1 MSAAPITELPEIL
14 YVDRHPEAKKFGK
27 QNIAVEPK
35 EYKETNGGGGK
46 PQTNRKTKHQKIKK
60 SSNLCS
66 YTGAFKTWSWC
77 TVFQKH
83 SLGKLL

>member
-46 PQTNRKTKHQKIKK
+46 APNQQKNKTPKNQKIQQP
-60 SSNLCS
+60 L
-66 YTGAFKTWSWC
+66 FLHWS
-77 TVFQKH
+77 
-83 SLGKLL
+83 L